1 MSRTSASVRAGSH
14 GVIMNVIY
22 QYWDGPVRESCLA
35 GVKAMKQY
43 AERIGAEYIFDDNPH
58 FLKNHFGYDFGNYSP
73 HYGAFRPIY
82 DKFFDNF
89 ENVLF
94 CDTDV
99 FPVDGLEENIFDD
112 FYGDIGICNEP
123 FQPKQRTITKGRITS
138 AQDERWAKMV
148 KDMWDVE
155 VPRTDDG
162 LVEVF
167 NTGMVL
173 YSKEARIKA
182 REVWIDPKEYVDIV
196 RSCGLDAFYT
206 CDQPYLH
213 AMMFV
218 CDHYV
223 QRMNNGWNSYIHY
236 TRDINH
242 EYRYLC
248 DWRNEETKFV
258 HVQFAGADNLDEDTH
273 WRIVNL
279 PRDRWG
285 INV

>member
-1 MSRTSASVRAGSH
+1 
-14 GVIMNVIY
+14 MNLIY
-22 QYWDGPVRESCLA
+22 QYWDGEVRDSCRA
-35 GVKAMKQY
+35 GVEAMREY
-43 AERIGAEYIFDDNPH
+43 AKIIGAEYIFDDNPN
-58 FLKNHFGYDFGNYSP
+58 FLKTHFKYDFGKYSP

-89 ENVLF
+89 DKILF

-99 FPVDGLEENIFDD
+99 FPIDGLETNIFDE
-112 FYGDIGICNEP
+112 FTGEIGICNEP

-138 AQDERWAKMV
+138 QQDERWAKMV
-148 KDMWDVE
+148 LETWGTE
-155 VPRTDDG
+155 VPRTEDK

-173 YSKEARIKA
+173 YSKKARIKA
-182 REVWIDPKEYVDIV
+182 RKEWIDPQTYVSLV
-196 RSCGLDAFYT
+196 RSKGLDAFYT

-218 CDHYV
+218 CNFDV

-236 TRDINH
+236 TRDIH
-242 EYRYLC
+242 HADRYLC

-258 HVQFAGADNLDEDTH
+258 HVQFAGADNLDAETH

-279 PRDRWG
+279 PRDQWEAH
-285 INV
+285 V